1 MATYSLG
8 EIKNSVPP
16 IVQQRTIN
24 PGTQLDTFEFL
35 TSGGNINLSITNI
48 SGGGNVNLS
57 LFHDANGNGS
67 LDQND
72 TFLGSSGRN
81 NQLDESLNI
90 NGSTLQG
97 KFFARVSKQVV
108 FGVGEIPVSYK
119 FSASLNSF
127 SDLLPE
133 ENTLGT
139 ISQDTTRSGAV
150 GDLDTTDVYSF
161 SVNQND
167 LIRIKLSKQGGNT
180 RLRLIEDRNQNQQV
194 DSSDRVIAG
203 FNQIVARG
211 RFNGPA
217 INYLLQVQQVS
228 GETNYQVTFDRSPFS
243 TT

>member
-8 EIKNSVPP
+8 EIKAGLPP

-48 SGGGNVNLS
+48 SGGGNVNLN
-57 LFHDANGNGS
+57 LFYDANGNGS
-67 LDQND
+67 LDSND
-72 TFLGSSGRN
+72 TFVGSSAQS

-90 NGSTLQG
+90 NGLAIRG
-97 KFFARVSKQVV
+97 KFFAQVTKQVV

-119 FSASLNSF
+119 FSASLSSF
-127 SDLLPE
+127 SNLLPK

-139 ISQDTTRSGAV
+139 ISQDITRSGVV

-161 SVNQND
+161 SVNQSE
-167 LIRIKLSKQGGNT
+167 LIRIKLSKQGGNARM
-180 RLRLIEDRNQNQQV
+180 RLVEDRNQNQQV
-194 DSSDRVIAG
+194 DSSDRVIVG
-203 FNQIVARG
+203 SSQVVARG
-211 RFNGPA
+211 GSGIPTR
-217 INYLLQVQQVS
+217 NYLLQVQQLS
-228 GETNYQVTFDRSPFS
+228 GETNYQVTFDRIPFS